1 MVCGLATEAWSRPK
15 KNGGDDGYVWPN
27 DTFLRRMLPHA
38 FGYVPMIGAWVMMI
52 KFLETGKHDVKK
64 LTERDDLNMPDWV
77 NVVLYGTVAIFWCFS
92 FVQILFQYISP
103 KFYWRS
109 ELVYCALSLTAKL
122 YLGLFLLINVIVQDG
137 DAEDVLGGGGV
148 VVTT

>member
-1 MVCGLATEAWSRPK
+1 M
-15 KNGGDDGYVWPN
+15 
-27 DTFLRRMLPHA
+27 
-38 FGYVPMIGAWVMMI
+38 
-52 KFLETGKHDVKK
+52 
-64 LTERDDLNMPDWV
+64 
-77 NVVLYGTVAIFWCFS
+77 LYGTVAMFWCFS